1 MQNSNKTR
9 NTSPSK
15 KNDRMQYAILV
26 CMMIIIIVLIVL
38 MLRSCP
44 GEEKH
49 IITDY
54 DRDPNASIGQLEG
67 KTAEEIQAELNRI
80 VEEGMFNISIN
91 ATPVFPNGSAAGSL
105 KIENIPANHYNMRV
119 TITLDETGEVIY
131 RSGIIEPN
139 HHIETA
145 PLDVP
150 LPKGTHA
157 ATATFTAYEPDT
169 NEVMGHAAARISI
182 LVEN

>member
-1 MQNSNKTR
+1 MQNNKPN
-9 NTSPSK
+9 NTSTE
-15 KNDRMQYAILV
+15 KNKDRTLYAILA
-26 CMMIIIIVLIVL
+26 CMIVIIIILIIL
-38 MLRSCP
+38 LLRSCP
-44 GEEKH
+44 GGEKH

-67 KTAEEIQAELNRI
+67 KTPEEIQAELNRI

-105 KIENIPANHYNMRV
+105 KIENVPANHYNMKV
-119 TITLDETGEVIY
+119 KITLDETGEVIY
-131 RSGIIEPN
+131 QSGIIEPN
-139 HHIETA
+139 HHIENA

-150 LPKGTHA
+150 LSKGTHA
-157 ATATFTAYEPDT
+157 ATATFTAYEPET
-169 NEVMGHAAARISI
+169 NAVMGHAAVKISI